1 MAEDS
6 AQEKTEQP
14 TSKRLNEAREKGQVA
29 RSRELSTMAIL
40 LASSFG
46 ILAVGEAMVGGLL
59 SLMEDLFSRGGS
71 TMIGA
76 DDIPKI
82 LINAIADA
90 LIILIPFFMIVVAA
104 AFFSPMALSG
114 WSFSVKALAFD
125 WKKMDP
131 VKGLGRVFSVKGL
144 VELVKALAKFGV
156 VLSIAIFLLWTQVD
170 DLLRLGTE
178 PVLTALPEVGSLLGW
193 SFVMLSCAMIL
204 IAAIDVPFQLWDHT
218 KQLKMTRQEIK
229 DEYKETDGNP
239 ELKRSIREKQQAL
252 ADARMMEEVPKAD
265 VIVTNPTHFAVA
277 LKYDQ
282 DRSVAPIVVAKGKDL
297 VALKI
302 RAIAVEHDVP
312 ILSAPPLS
320 RALFYSTELNDEI
333 PAGLYLAVAQV
344 LAYIYKLR
352 DVPASANDDVPN
364 MGDLPIPD
372 DLRRDEE

>member
-1 MAEDS
+1 
-6 AQEKTEQP
+6 
-14 TSKRLNEAREKGQVA
+14 
-29 RSRELSTMAIL
+29 
-40 LASSFG
+40 
-46 ILAVGEAMVGGLL
+46 
-59 SLMEDLFSRGGS
+59 
-71 TMIGA
+71 
-76 DDIPKI
+76 
-82 LINAIADA
+82 
-90 LIILIPFFMIVVAA
+90 
-104 AFFSPMALSG
+104 
-114 WSFSVKALAFD
+114 
-125 WKKMDP
+125 
-131 VKGLGRVFSVKGL
+131 
-144 VELVKALAKFGV
+144 
-156 VLSIAIFLLWTQVD
+156 VD